1 MTNEEIITILATRL
15 SPKRLNHSIEV
26 ANEAARLARIYGQDE
41 NRLYRAGLLHDI
53 TKETA
58 PEEQLKI
65 FSESAIILTDIEK
78 NALKLWHAKSGAEFV
93 KNKLGIDDEDIIS
106 AIRYHTTAK
115 KGMTEFQKLLYIADF
130 TSLDRDYPGV
140 EEVREAANRSIEDAM
155 FEGLAFTI
163 SDLASQARPI
173 HPDTFEAYNEI
184 CMLKK

>member
-1 MTNEEIITILATRL
+1 M
-15 SPKRLNHSIEV
+15 
-26 ANEAARLARIYGQDE
+26 
-41 NRLYRAGLLHDI
+41 HDI

-58 PEEQLKI
+58 PAEQLKI
-65 FSESAIILTDIEK
+65 LQEGGVELTDIEK

-93 KNKLGIDDEDIIS
+93 KNKLAIEDEEMIS

-115 KGMTEFQKLLYIADF
+115 KGMTIFEKLLYIADF

-140 EEVREAANRSIEDAM
+140 EEVRAAANRSIEDAM

-163 SDLASQARPI
+163 ADLAKQGKPI

-184 CMLKK
+184 CMLK

>member
-1 MTNEEIITILATRL
+1 MTNNEIVALLATRL
-15 SPKRLNHSIEV
+15 SPKRLNHSLEV
-26 ANEAARLARIYGQDE
+26 ANEAERLAKLYGQDE
-41 NRLYRAGLLHDI
+41 KRLYTAGLLHDI

-58 PEEQLKI
+58 TAEQLKI
-65 FSESAIILTDIEK
+65 LQEGGVELTDIEK

-93 KNKLGIDDEDIIS
+93 KNKLAIEDEEMIS

-115 KGMTEFQKLLYIADF
+115 KGMTIFEKLLYIADF

-140 EEVREAANRSIEDAM
+140 EEVRAAANRSIEDAM

-163 SDLASQARPI
+163 ADLAKQGKPI

-184 CMLKK
+184 CMLK